1 MPAYTLTLTDADA
14 ALLARVQRRFGF
26 PSADVAAE
34 WLLKKRL
41 HRAARQTTG
50 RGRSLYMLP
59 RDARR
64 AAPQEV
70 PPCA

>member
-1 MPAYTLTLTDADA
+1 MPTYTLTLTDADA

-41 HRAARQTTG
+41 HRAARQTNG

-59 RDARR
+59 RDTRR
-64 AAPQEV
+64 AAPQEA

>member
-1 MPAYTLTLTDADA
+1 MPTYTLHLTDTDA

-34 WLLKKRL
+34 WLVKKRL
-41 HRAARQTTG
+41 HRSARASGG

-59 RDARR
+59 RQSA
-64 AAPQEV
+64 EV